1 MYIPPEQ
8 PEFITPEQPE
18 YIPPEQPQ
26 DELISLA
33 LVDNSAEI
41 TELEE
46 GMCFAL
52 NYLTSYYSHLIIH
65 LASTSTLNI

>member
-18 YIPPEQPQ
+18 YVPPEQPDYIPPEQPQ

-46 GMCFAL
+46 GMCFAF
-52 NYLTSYYSHLIIH
+52 SGRIAVSCKR
-65 LASTSTLNI
+65 

>member
-8 PEFITPEQPE
+8 PEFVTPEQPELIPPEQPE
-18 YIPPEQPQ
+18 YIPPPQPQ

-41 TELEE
+41 SELEE
-46 GMCFAL
+46 GMCFAFSGRIAV
-52 NYLTSYYSHLIIH
+52 NCKG
-65 LASTSTLNI
+65 